1 MNPILTL
8 PPILGNWIQ
17 HSLELRATGVFCVS
31 PKITDHYKS
40 YLFQGGNGMNNEL
53 FQDLSDAHSQMIIG
67 GVGMLLPACQAA
79 REAARNST
87 SHDELSLA
95 IAEQS

>member
-1 MNPILTL
+1 
-8 PPILGNWIQ
+8 
-17 HSLELRATGVFCVS
+17 
-31 PKITDHYKS
+31 
-40 YLFQGGNGMNNEL
+40 MNNEL
-53 FQDLSDAHSQMIIG
+53 FQDLSEADSQMLKG
-67 GVGMLLPACQAA
+67 GAILIALLLPACQAA

>member
-1 MNPILTL
+1 
-8 PPILGNWIQ
+8 
-17 HSLELRATGVFCVS
+17 
-31 PKITDHYKS
+31 
-40 YLFQGGNGMNNEL
+40 MNNEL
-53 FQDLSDAHSQMIIG
+53 FQDLSDADSQMITG
-67 GVGMLLPACQAA
+67 GVGMLLPACQAV